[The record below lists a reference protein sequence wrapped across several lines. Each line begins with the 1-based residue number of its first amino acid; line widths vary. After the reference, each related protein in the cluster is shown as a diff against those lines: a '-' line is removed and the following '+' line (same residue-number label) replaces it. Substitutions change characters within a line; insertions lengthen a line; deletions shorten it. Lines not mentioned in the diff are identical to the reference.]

1 MEVELKNIKFLENII
16 RHGLIVSLTN
26 FLKTQGRVY
35 RNVDDVSI
43 YGYIPGNTDAKRES
57 FLGKKD
63 FPKYLTSLKNTKR
76 IFQNALKR
84 ILLLA
89 LTYLIEER
97 DITVIIEN
105 SWYHT
110 TKFATFLTDYD
121 ITMLLKIFSDKDL
134 ISKMV
139 NIIHI
144 NLNGGILKINSF
156 KDDEEKDKFFFQNIF
171 VEKFVKDLNIIRNWW
186 IDIYYSPYTEIG
198 KKRLKASY
206 DKLVEEAQSSCNSN

>member
-1 MEVELKNIKFLENII
+1 MDRSKNSKFLEDII
-16 RHGLIVSLTN
+16 RHGLLVSLTN

-35 RNVDDVSI
+35 RNIDVSI
-43 YGYIPGNTDAKRES
+43 YGYIPGNTDTKREN

-89 LTYLIEER
+89 LSYLIEKR

-105 SWYHT
+105 SWFHT
-110 TKFATFLTDYD
+110 TKFATYLTDYD

-139 NIIHI
+139 NIIHS
-144 NLNGGILKINSF
+144 NLDRGILKINSF
-156 KDDEEKDKFFFQNIF
+156 KDEETDKFFFQDLF
-171 VEKFVKDLNIIRNWW
+171 VKKFVKDANIIRNWW

>member
-1 MEVELKNIKFLENII
+1 MDRLKNIRFLENII
-16 RHGLIVSLTN
+16 RHGLKVSFIN

-35 RNVDDVSI
+35 ADVDVSI
-43 YGYIPGNTDAKRES
+43 YSYIPGNTDAKRKI

-76 IFQNALKR
+76 IFRNALKR

-89 LTYLIEER
+89 LSYLIETR

-110 TKFATFLTDYD
+110 TKFATYLTDYD
-121 ITMLLKIFSDKDL
+121 INMLMKIFSDKDL

-139 NIIHI
+139 NIIHS
-144 NLNGGILKINSF
+144 NLDEGILKINSF
-156 KDDEEKDKFFFQNIF
+156 KDEEETDKFFFQDLF
-171 VEKFVKDLNIIRNWW
+171 VEKFIKDVNIVRNWW
-186 IDIYYSPYTEIG
+186 IDIYYSPYTKIG

-206 DKLVEEAQSSCNSN
+206 DKLVDEAQSSCNSN